1 MFEKIFKAKATQG
14 KSKAEMSN
22 LDKAI
27 AYSKSPETK
36 LVEKQLIVGNK
47 CVECYISSVLPNL
60 EFCSVI
66 GKASSDHASKMK
78 LTIMYCGIKF
88 SYDSGKHTLY
98 AYEDA
103 TKIVISDSCLAMFI
117 VENRGADKMYIM
129 MDCKVEEV
137 PFSIYEIVVK

>member
-1 MFEKIFKAKATQG
+1 MFGRFFKAKATQE
-14 KSKAEMSN
+14 KRKAEMSN

-36 LVEKQLIVGNK
+36 LVEKQLIVGKK

-60 EFCSVI
+60 EFYSVI

-78 LTIMYCGIKF
+78 LTIMYGGIKF
-88 SYDSGKHTLY
+88 AYDSGKHTLY

-103 TKIVISDSCLAMFI
+103 TKIVISNKCLSMFI
-117 VENRGADKMYIM
+117 VENKGEDKMYIM
-129 MDCKVEEV
+129 VDCNVEEV
-137 PFSIYEIVVK
+137 PFSIYEVVVK